1 MAQQVKGCVVKA
13 ENITGLMDGCCV
25 SVIQYSQQQD
35 ESGQEDGPEGSVHRA
50 AEDTR
55 DPASSMSDL

>member
-1 MAQQVKGCVVKA
+1 M
-13 ENITGLMDGCCV
+13 